1 MVGLG
6 AVGGLEVGR
15 METWGSA
22 DVNILEVVSRGWSSV
37 WLARRVL
44 RGEPQRCAGTEDK
57 SHVRPWPMA
66 QCPVTEPLDGWGP
79 QGNGS

>member
-44 RGEPQRCAGTEDK
+44 RGEPQ
-57 SHVRPWPMA
+57 H
-66 QCPVTEPLDGWGP
+66 
-79 QGNGS
+79 